1 MGRLT
6 VLEQIAQDIAAEFG
20 NDCEVVI
27 HDLKTK
33 EPEHS
38 IIYIVNGHVTGRNV
52 GDGPSDAVF
61 DGIRQKG
68 RGSDCAPADHNGYLM
83 KTADG
88 KILKCSTS
96 YIKDDD
102 GSLHYVFGINYDITN
117 IMMMHQELGEFM
129 LTRDREQSEPEKI
142 INVNDVLDELIQ
154 QSVAL
159 VGKPAALMNKDDKIR
174 AIRFLSDAGAFLVTK
189 SGDKVAKYFGI
200 SKYTLYSYIDAN
212 KQQEEKKK

>member
-20 NDCEVVI
+20 TDCEVVI

-68 RGSDCAPADHNGYLM
+68 RGSDY
-83 KTADG
+83 
-88 KILKCSTS
+88 
-96 YIKDDD
+96 
-102 GSLHYVFGINYDITN
+102 GSSRPQWL
-117 IMMMHQELGEFM
+117 
-129 LTRDREQSEPEKI
+129 P
-142 INVNDVLDELIQ
+142 DENSRRQ
-154 QSVAL
+154 DFEVQ
-159 VGKPAALMNKDDKIR
+159 
-174 AIRFLSDAGAFLVTK
+174 
-189 SGDKVAKYFGI
+189 YFIYKGR
-200 SKYTLYSYIDAN
+200 
-212 KQQEEKKK
+212 

>member
-6 VLEQIAQDIAAEFG
+6 VLKQIAADLASQFG
-20 NDCEVVI
+20 PDCEVVI
-27 HDLKTK
+27 HDLKTS

-38 IIYIVNGHVTGRNV
+38 IVYIVNGHVTNRDI
-52 GDGPSDAVF
+52 GDGPSNAVF
-61 DGIRQKG
+61 DAIRNQEKG
-68 RGSDCAPADHNGYLM
+68 ATPEDHTGYLM

-212 KQQEEKKK
+212 KQQEEKKHG

>member
-142 INVNDVLDELIQ
+142 INVNDVLDELIA

-159 VGKPAALMNKDDKIR
+159 VGKPAALMNKEDKMR
-174 AIRFLSDAGAFLVTK
+174 AIGFLSQSGAFLVTK

-200 SKYTLYSYIDAN
+200 SKYTLYSYID
-212 KQQEEKKK
+212 KQQEDKQNG

>member
-6 VLEQIAQDIAAEFG
+6 VLQQIAQDIAAEFG
-20 NDCEVVI
+20 ADCEVVI
-27 HDLKTK
+27 HDLKTQ

-61 DGIRQKG
+61 DGIRQKR
-68 RGSDCAPADHNGYLM
+68 RGDSAPADHNGYLM

-102 GSLHYVFGINYDITN
+102 GSLHYVFGINYDITKLTMIQTTASLRVPMGYIYVIVPVTGVL
-117 IMMMHQELGEFM
+117 IMIFSVMNAIQVSKKNFDEKGEVR
-129 LTRDREQSEPEKI
+129 L
-142 INVNDVLDELIQ
+142 
-154 QSVAL
+154 
-159 VGKPAALMNKDDKIR
+159 
-174 AIRFLSDAGAFLVTK
+174 
-189 SGDKVAKYFGI
+189 
-200 SKYTLYSYIDAN
+200 
-212 KQQEEKKK
+212 

>member
-68 RGSDCAPADHNGYLM
+68 RGGTCAQANPMGNLL

-88 KILKCSTS
+88 RILK
-96 YIKDDD
+96 
-102 GSLHYVFGINYDITN
+102 
-117 IMMMHQELGEFM
+117 
-129 LTRDREQSEPEKI
+129 
-142 INVNDVLDELIQ
+142 
-154 QSVAL
+154 
-159 VGKPAALMNKDDKIR
+159 
-174 AIRFLSDAGAFLVTK
+174 
-189 SGDKVAKYFGI
+189 
-200 SKYTLYSYIDAN
+200 
-212 KQQEEKKK
+212 

>member
-1 MGRLT
+1 MGRINCLSSRLRRISQQNSGT
-6 VLEQIAQDIAAEFG
+6 
-20 NDCEVVI
+20 DCEVVI

-88 KILKCSTS
+88 KIL
-96 YIKDDD
+96 
-102 GSLHYVFGINYDITN
+102 
-117 IMMMHQELGEFM
+117 
-129 LTRDREQSEPEKI
+129 
-142 INVNDVLDELIQ
+142 
-154 QSVAL
+154 
-159 VGKPAALMNKDDKIR
+159 
-174 AIRFLSDAGAFLVTK
+174 
-189 SGDKVAKYFGI
+189 
-200 SKYTLYSYIDAN
+200 
-212 KQQEEKKK
+212 

>member
-20 NDCEVVI
+20 TDCEVVI

-68 RGSDCAPADHNGYLM
+68 RGSDYAPADHNGYLM

-102 GSLHYVFGINYDITN
+102 GSLHYVFGINYDITK
-117 IMMMHQELGEFM
+117 
-129 LTRDREQSEPEKI
+129 LTLINSALDDLITPKNKEEADHSQCQRSSGSSHRGIREACRQ
-142 INVNDVLDELIQ
+142 
-154 QSVAL
+154 
-159 VGKPAALMNKDDKIR
+159 
-174 AIRFLSDAGAFLVTK
+174 AG
-189 SGDKVAKYFGI
+189 S
-200 SKYTLYSYIDAN
+200 SH
-212 KQQEEKKK
+212 E

>member
-6 VLEQIAQDIAAEFG
+6 VLEQLAQDIAAEFG
-20 NDCEVVI
+20 PDCEVVI

-61 DGIRQKG
+61 DGIRQKR
-68 RGSDCAPADHNGYLM
+68 RGSDSTPADHNGYLM

-102 GSLHYVFGINYDITN
+102 GSLHYVFGINYDITK
-117 IMMMHQELGEFM
+117 
-129 LTRDREQSEPEKI
+129 LTLINSALDDLITPKNKEEKPKQI
-142 INVNDVLDELIQ
+142 THSVNDLLDRLIEE
-154 QSVAL
+154 SVTL
-159 VGKPAALMNKDDKIR
+159 VGKPVALMNKEDK
-174 AIRFLSDAGAFLVTK
+174 APLSSF
-189 SGDKVAKYFGI
+189 S
-200 SKYTLYSYIDAN
+200 
-212 KQQEEKKK
+212 E

>member
-20 NDCEVVI
+20 TDCEVVI

-68 RGSDCAPADHNGYLM
+68 RGSDYAPADHNGYLM

-102 GSLHYVFGINYDITN
+102 GSMG
-117 IMMMHQELGEFM
+117 
-129 LTRDREQSEPEKI
+129 
-142 INVNDVLDELIQ
+142 
-154 QSVAL
+154 
-159 VGKPAALMNKDDKIR
+159 
-174 AIRFLSDAGAFLVTK
+174 AGRKLVTP
-189 SGDKVAKYFGI
+189 SGLVRKPRRLSVERLG
-200 SKYTLYSYIDAN
+200 N
-212 KQQEEKKK
+212 RHG